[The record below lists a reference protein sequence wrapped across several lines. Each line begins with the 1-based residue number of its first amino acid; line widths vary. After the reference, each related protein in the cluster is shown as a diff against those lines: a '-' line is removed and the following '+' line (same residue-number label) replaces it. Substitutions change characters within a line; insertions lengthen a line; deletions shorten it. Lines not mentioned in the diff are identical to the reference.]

1 MHSYESLQSERMSSD
16 EAQRVAQLLSE
27 RLRDSIG
34 IEEFAATMNVPRDQV
49 VAALSQVRMHPSVT
63 PTPGTRIDKRLL
75 ITAVF
80 GVVVVWTL
88 FLASFMMTRAEV
100 QTSVQPPVPGQPTE
114 WAVPTGSA
122 EPDTAPEV
130 ARDFPAAPAPEA
142 PSANR

>member
-1 MHSYESLQSERMSSD
+1 MHTYESLQSERMSSD

-88 FLASFMMTRAEV
+88 FLASFIVTRAEV
-100 QTSVQPPVPGQPTE
+100 RTSLPPPMLDRPTE
-114 WAVPTGSA
+114 WAYPAGTPA
-122 EPDTAPEV
+122 PDTAPEI
-130 ARDFPAAPAPEA
+130 ARDFPVAPAPEA
-142 PSANR
+142 PSATR